1 MKHCITLLIGLL
13 AAGCSQQVPSG
24 HVGRVQGPAGFSGD
38 PLSPGFHTCYNR
50 DRMKL
55 MEVTDKR
62 FDIPMEVLCKDQLNF
77 KFNIGVLVSVDKS
90 KQDLI
95 KEAFENVVPA
105 EGSTITIQQLFKMYV
120 EPVVDQ
126 EARKIVSRYETKEI
140 ASKREE
146 VITSIRSAATEAIKN
161 SLLAVKR
168 ITINNMD
175 FPDIITQAQ
184 EAKAQRQVEVETM
197 KAETEKELEKARGQ
211 LKVAQIEYER
221 RLIEAA
227 MIADSNKIIGSSIT
241 PGFLAWHEL
250 KVLGAAAQGPNNW
263 GFIPYSNNAQQV
275 IRTGDLGQITID
287 ADLMQRINR
296 AKEKAAVSREAEGV
310 TPPKSTPE
318 AAGTPASAIAPPK

>member
-1 MKHCITLLIGLL
+1 MKTLLKISAVML
-13 AAGCSQQVPSG
+13 AVTVAGCAKPVPSG
-24 HVGRVQGPAGFSGD
+24 HVGRVQGTNGFSGD
-38 PLSPGFHTCYNR
+38 ALAPGHHTCYGR
-50 DRMKL
+50 DVMKL

-62 FDIPMEVLCKDQLNF
+62 FDIPMQVLCKDQLNF
-77 KFNIGVLVSVDKS
+77 KFNVGILVSVDKS
-90 KQDLI
+90 KKDLI

-105 EGSTITIQQLFKMYV
+105 NGSTITIEQLFKMYV

-146 VITSIRSAATEAIKN
+146 VIASVRTAATKAID
-161 SLLAVKR
+161 SGLLKVKR

-197 KAETEKELEKARGQ
+197 KAETDKQLEKARGQ
-211 LKVAQIEYER
+211 LRVAQVEYER
-221 RLIEAA
+221 RLVEAA

-250 KVLGAAAQGPNNW
+250 KVLGKAAQGPNNW
-263 GFIPYSNNAQQV
+263 GFIPYSNNAQNV
-275 IRTGDLGQITID
+275 LKTGDLGQVTLD
-287 ADLMQRINR
+287 AQLLDRVNK
-296 AKEKAAVSREAEGV
+296 AKAKAGKDPAE
-310 TPPKSTPE
+310 TPAPVE
-318 AAGTPASAIAPPK
+318 AAAPPK

>member
-1 MKHCITLLIGLL
+1 VKKQLLAGILLL
-13 AAGCSQQVPSG
+13 AATGCSEQVPSG
-24 HVGRVQGPAGFSGD
+24 HMGRVQGLSGFSGNA
-38 PLSPGFHTCYNR
+38 LAPGYHTCYGR
-50 DRMKL
+50 DVMKL

-62 FDIPMEVLCKDQLNF
+62 FDIPMSVLCRDQLNF

-90 KQDLI
+90 KSQLI
-95 KEAFENVVPA
+95 NDAFENVVPA
-105 EGSTITIQQLFKMYV
+105 NGNVITAEQLFKMYV
-120 EPVVDQ
+120 EPIVDQ

-140 ASKREE
+140 AAKREE
-146 VITSIRSAATEAIKN
+146 VIASVRTATTEAIDS
-161 SLLAVKR
+161 SLLSVKR

-197 KAETEKELEKARGQ
+197 KAETEKQLEKARGQ

-263 GFIPYSNNAQQV
+263 GFIPYSNNAQRALQ
-275 IRTGDLGQITID
+275 TGDLGSTTID
-287 ADLMQRINR
+287 AELRQRIDA
-296 AKEKAAVSREAEGV
+296 AKKKAAVTNPD
-310 TPPKSTPE
+310 TPPVVETS
-318 AAGTPASAIAPPK
+318 APAKDK